1 MQAWFFLLKKE
12 INASRNN
19 YRVVFLQQQSA
30 FLKLV
35 ATQMDGAYGYPT
47 RLQIANVIQWAITDQ
62 GTTLAAQCC
71 LLVSSLSQD
80 DIMYFSQTLTS
91 K

>member
-1 MQAWFFLLKKE
+1 
-12 INASRNN
+12 
-19 YRVVFLQQQSA
+19 
-30 FLKLV
+30 
-35 ATQMDGAYGYPT
+35 MDGAYGYPT